1 MDDNGLVWMGSQDGD
16 VFTYDPQTNKVENL
30 SDMFDMLEEGI
41 FNIITDQLG
50 HIWISTNKR
59 VIEYD
64 PKNGGIMDYS
74 TMTDVMVNSFM
85 PNSYYKTRSGKYCM
99 EVIKESQYLLLMII
113 CLIILVELER
123 WCQMSR

>member
-1 MDDNGLVWMGSQDGD
+1 
-16 VFTYDPQTNKVENL
+16 
-30 SDMFDMLEEGI
+30 MFDMLEEGI

-74 TMTDVMVNSFM
+74 TMD
-85 PNSYYKTRSGKYCM
+85 
-99 EVIKESQYLLLMII
+99 
-113 CLIILVELER
+113 
-123 WCQMSR
+123 

>member
-1 MDDNGLVWMGSQDGD
+1 MSSNLTFEKKGLKNLTTQTDKLVSDNIGAICIDDNGLMWMGSQDGD
-16 VFTYDPQTNKVENL
+16 VFTYDPRTKKVENL
-30 SDMFDMLEEGI
+30 SNMFDMLKEGI

-74 TMTDVMVNSFM
+74 TMDDVMVNSFM
-85 PNSYYKTRSGKYCM
+85 PNSYLKTRS
-99 EVIKESQYLLLMII
+99 
-113 CLIILVELER
+113 
-123 WCQMSR
+123 

>member
-1 MDDNGLVWMGSQDGD
+1 MVSDNIGAICIDDNGLMWMGSQDGD
-16 VFTYDPQTNKVENL
+16 VFTYDPRTKKVENL
-30 SDMFDMLEEGI
+30 SNMFDMLEEGI

-74 TMTDVMVNSFM
+74 TMDDVMVNSFM
-85 PNSYYKTRSGKYCM
+85 PNSYLKTRSGKNSLWR
-99 EVIKESQYLLLMII
+99 K
-113 CLIILVELER
+113 
-123 WCQMSR
+123 